1 MYPAYYTYNP
11 ARLRRAENAFFGHLH
26 QGLPLDRTAH
36 YLDPLALHHSNSPN
50 GRLTAERGRLRPRVD
65 NSCYD
70 PIHVLQLRQT
80 HHSVRSIDQSP
91 RGRGNHPQQKHAPQ
105 PANLNNAHQKRPQ
118 YYKSS
123 SGHPE
128 HDFAPFYP
136 DPGEKCSYTNEMV
149 EKSGYTSLDLLDG
162 DCVRQLATCDS
173 ALTRASRHH
182 GQPNQF
188 SSIKRQGYSSLG
200 HMRTNFFE
208 NEDDSPLLVTSID
221 GISTQVCRVSGLNSG
236 PSSLDQ
242 DLLEPTQFSLL
253 TPESPQFMVKSR
265 NGSPA
270 KESSA
275 GSIHPATPYN
285 SIRKR
290 IKSVSI
296 KYLKHRQKKKGEK
309 TQKGSFEDSA
319 NTSFEFFNAE
329 NKLSEISQK
338 CAQLKAEAETISKSE
353 EGQDEEAFSHSQP
366 EVKIEYSNSSGW
378 FDDEDSGIL
387 AEVCSDDMSNS
398 SDSGI
403 YNQGKFSHAHHRS
416 ISEDRLPY
424 QQSLY
429 VPPSAIQIEAVPLT
443 VHNDAPRT
451 SGDKIT
457 RKHSRASSVDRREI
471 FQKYINI
478 DSEHAENVKLFENDS
493 SELKQE
499 GNDVLTKTGQ
509 KELRVVQ
516 LRGVSSRKLGVIIA
530 KVQLRDLN
538 CAGYQVIYFLEEGT
552 AKRSGRLAIGD
563 ELVNINGKRLR
574 GVAIERA
581 RHIFEECGRTA
592 DAVVARTNSTTVCE
606 DLPTLLTQYDVADL
620 INLSDAQLSS
630 PKTGSPGVQATIISI
645 GEEMT
650 GTGKPGGG
658 YVSDL
663 AQTTV
668 DTPHVTRHCIQ
679 LPPKHNSASKEITVT
694 SNLVKKDGELSDT
707 SKNSETGT
715 PTNSSRKT
723 SSVTTSSTGTDGEL
737 SNYCT
742 LPRKG
747 RNSNASQNFHT
758 VVFEK
763 GHGKKSLGFSI
774 VGGRDSAKG
783 NIGIF
788 VKTILSTGQAAYDG
802 KLMEGDEIL
811 AVNGQPLHG
820 LSHNEAIAVF
830 KRIRSGAVTLQCARR
845 PTSRISRSGMST
857 PKSRSCEDILDTT
870 SEE

>member
-1 MYPAYYTYNP
+1 
-11 ARLRRAENAFFGHLH
+11 
-26 QGLPLDRTAH
+26 
-36 YLDPLALHHSNSPN
+36 
-50 GRLTAERGRLRPRVD
+50 
-65 NSCYD
+65 
-70 PIHVLQLRQT
+70 
-80 HHSVRSIDQSP
+80 
-91 RGRGNHPQQKHAPQ
+91 
-105 PANLNNAHQKRPQ
+105 
-118 YYKSS
+118 
-123 SGHPE
+123 
-128 HDFAPFYP
+128 
-136 DPGEKCSYTNEMV
+136 MV

-162 DCVRQLATCDS
+162 DCVRQLPSCDS
-173 ALTRASRHH
+173 SLSRLPRHH
-182 GQPNQF
+182 APPGNQF

-200 HMRTNFFE
+200 HVRTNFFE

-221 GISTQVCRVSGLNSG
+221 GISTQVHRVSGLHSG

-242 DLLEPTQFSLL
+242 DLMEPTQFSLL

-270 KESSA
+270 KESSTS
-275 GSIHPATPYN
+275 SIHPATPYN

-309 TQKGSFEDSA
+309 VNKPSFEDSA
-319 NTSFEFFNAE
+319 NTSFEFFNNTE
-329 NKLSEISQK
+329 SKISEISEK
-338 CAQLKAEAETISKSE
+338 CSEIKSEAETVSKLE
-353 EGQDEEAFSHSQP
+353 EGQDEEVFSHSQADP
-366 EVKIEYSNSSGW
+366 KIEYSSSGAW

-403 YNQGKFSHAHHRS
+403 YNRSHTHHRS
-416 ISEDRLPY
+416 ISEDRQPY

-429 VPPSAIQIEAVPLT
+429 VPPCAIQVEAEPLT
-443 VHNDAPRT
+443 MKSEATRQT
-451 SGDKIT
+451 GDKIV

-478 DSEHAENVKLFENDS
+478 DNEHAENIKLFENDS

-499 GNDVLTKTGQ
+499 GNNVMTKTGQ

-538 CAGYQVIYFLEEGT
+538 CAGYQVIYFLEGGT
-552 AKRSGRLAIGD
+552 AKRSGRLVVGD

-581 RHIFEECGRTA
+581 RHILDECGRTA
-592 DAVVARTNSTTVCE
+592 DAVVARSSTTM
-606 DLPTLLTQYDVADL
+606 PTINMATLLAQYDTADL
-620 INLSDAQLSS
+620 INLSDTNLSNTET
-630 PKTGSPGVQATIISI
+630 KTQGLQRVQATIISI
-645 GEEMT
+645 GDET
-650 GTGKPGGG
+650 ASVSKPGVG
-658 YVSDL
+658 YVTDL

-679 LPPKHNSASKEITVT
+679 LPSKHSSVPKDTVVTDNPDKKE
-694 SNLVKKDGELSDT
+694 SELRDAN
-707 SKNSETGT
+707 KNSESET
-715 PTNSSRKT
+715 PPSTSRKS

-737 SNYCT
+737 ASYCT

-747 RNSNASQNFHT
+747 RNSSASQNFHT

-788 VKTILSTGQAAYDG
+788 VKTILASGQAAYDG
-802 KLMEGDEIL
+802 KLLEGDEIL

-830 KRIRSGAVTLQCARR
+830 KRIRSGCVTLQCARR

>member
-1 MYPAYYTYNP
+1 
-11 ARLRRAENAFFGHLH
+11 
-26 QGLPLDRTAH
+26 
-36 YLDPLALHHSNSPN
+36 
-50 GRLTAERGRLRPRVD
+50 
-65 NSCYD
+65 
-70 PIHVLQLRQT
+70 
-80 HHSVRSIDQSP
+80 
-91 RGRGNHPQQKHAPQ
+91 
-105 PANLNNAHQKRPQ
+105 
-118 YYKSS
+118 
-123 SGHPE
+123 
-128 HDFAPFYP
+128 
-136 DPGEKCSYTNEMV
+136 MV

-162 DCVRQLATCDS
+162 DCVRQLPNCDTS
-173 ALTRASRHH
+173 LNRLPRHH
-182 GQPNQF
+182 GSSNQF

-221 GISTQVCRVSGLNSG
+221 GISTQVCRVSGLHSG

-242 DLLEPTQFSLL
+242 DLLEPAQFSLL

-275 GSIHPATPYN
+275 SSIHPATPYN

-309 TQKGSFEDSA
+309 VNKTSFEDSA
-319 NTSFEFFNAE
+319 NTSFEFFNTE
-329 NKLSEISQK
+329 SKFEEISQK
-338 CAQLKAEAETISKSE
+338 CSQLKSEAETVSKSE
-353 EGQDEEAFSHSQP
+353 EGQEEEAFSHSQP
-366 EVKIEYSNSSGW
+366 EVKIEYSSSGAW

-403 YNQGKFSHAHHRS
+403 YNQGKSSHTHHRS
-416 ISEDRLPY
+416 ISEDRQPY
-424 QQSLY
+424 QQSFY
-429 VPPSAIQIEAVPLT
+429 VPPSAIHIEAVPLT
-443 VHNDAPRT
+443 VHSEATRP
-451 SGDKIT
+451 SGDKIA

-478 DSEHAENVKLFENDS
+478 DNEHAENIKLFEDDS

-538 CAGYQVIYFLEEGT
+538 CAGYQVIYFLEGGT

-581 RHIFEECGRTA
+581 RLILDECGRTA
-592 DAVVARTNSTTVCE
+592 DAVVARSSTSMPSTN
-606 DLPTLLTQYDVADL
+606 LATLLTQYDAADL
-620 INLSDAQLSS
+620 INLSDTQLSNMET
-630 PKTGSPGVQATIISI
+630 PVQGVQRVQATIITV
-645 GEEMT
+645 GEEM
-650 GTGKPGGG
+650 PGGG
-658 YVSDL
+658 KPSGQYVTDL

-679 LPPKHNSASKEITVT
+679 LPPKHSGAPKDIAVT
-694 SNLVKKDGELSDT
+694 DNPAKKDSELSDT
-707 SKNSETGT
+707 SKTSESGT
-715 PTNSSRKT
+715 PTNPSRKT

-737 SNYCT
+737 SSYCT

-747 RNSNASQNFHT
+747 RNSSASQNFHT

-788 VKTILSTGQAAYDG
+788 VKTILATGQAAYDG
-802 KLMEGDEIL
+802 KLLEGDEIL

-830 KRIRSGAVTLQCARR
+830 KRIRSGSVTLQCARR

>member
-1 MYPAYYTYNP
+1 
-11 ARLRRAENAFFGHLH
+11 
-26 QGLPLDRTAH
+26 
-36 YLDPLALHHSNSPN
+36 
-50 GRLTAERGRLRPRVD
+50 
-65 NSCYD
+65 
-70 PIHVLQLRQT
+70 
-80 HHSVRSIDQSP
+80 
-91 RGRGNHPQQKHAPQ
+91 
-105 PANLNNAHQKRPQ
+105 
-118 YYKSS
+118 
-123 SGHPE
+123 
-128 HDFAPFYP
+128 
-136 DPGEKCSYTNEMV
+136 MV
-149 EKSGYTSLDLLDG
+149 ERSGYTSLDLLDG
-162 DCVRQLATCDS
+162 DCVRQPATCDTS
-173 ALTRASRHH
+173 LHRPKHQT
-182 GQPNQF
+182 GQSNQF

-200 HMRTNFFE
+200 HVRTNFFE

-221 GISTQVCRVSGLNSG
+221 GISTQVCRVSGLHSG

-242 DLLEPTQFSLL
+242 DLLEPGQFSLL

-270 KESSA
+270 KESTAS
-275 GSIHPATPYN
+275 SIHPATPYN

-309 TQKGSFEDSA
+309 SNKASFEDSA
-319 NTSFEFFNAE
+319 NTSFEFFNTE
-329 NKLSEISQK
+329 GKLTEISQQ
-338 CAQLKAEAETISKSE
+338 CSQLKSEAESNSQNE
-353 EGQDEEAFSHSQP
+353 EGQTEEVFSHSQP
-366 EVKIEYSNSSGW
+366 QVKIEYSNSNTW

-387 AEVCSDDMSNS
+387 AEVCSDEMSNS

-403 YNQGKFSHAHHRS
+403 YQGKYSHAHHRS
-416 ISEDRLPY
+416 ISEDRLPF
-424 QQSLY
+424 QQSFY
-429 VPPSAIQIEAVPLT
+429 VPPSAIQIEAVPPTL
-443 VHNDAPRT
+443 ASESEKPKPL
-451 SGDKIT
+451 GDKLS

-478 DSEHAENVKLFENDS
+478 DNEHAENIKLFEDDS

-538 CAGYQVIYFLEEGT
+538 CAGYQVIYFLEGGT
-552 AKRSGRLAIGD
+552 AKRSNRLALGD

-574 GVAIERA
+574 GVAIERV
-581 RHIFEECGRTA
+581 RHIFDECGRTA
-592 DAVVARTNSTTVCE
+592 DAVVARTRTSMSSLSLT
-606 DLPTLLTQYDVADL
+606 TLLTQYEATDL
-620 INLSDAQLSS
+620 INLSDTLLSNMDC
-630 PKTGSPGVQATIISI
+630 GVQATVISV
-645 GEEMT
+645 GEEMAST
-650 GTGKPGGG
+650 GRPAAQLNVT
-658 YVSDL
+658 DL
-663 AQTTV
+663 AHTAV

-679 LPPKHNSASKEITVT
+679 LPPKHSNVSKVT
-694 SNLVKKDGELSDT
+694 DNPSKKDNELSDI
-707 SKNSETGT
+707 SKNSESGM
-715 PTNSSRKT
+715 PTNHSRKT

-737 SNYCT
+737 SSYCT

-747 RNSNASQNFHT
+747 RHSNASQNFHT

-830 KRIRSGAVTLQCARR
+830 KRIRSGTVNLQCARR

>member
-1 MYPAYYTYNP
+1 
-11 ARLRRAENAFFGHLH
+11 
-26 QGLPLDRTAH
+26 
-36 YLDPLALHHSNSPN
+36 
-50 GRLTAERGRLRPRVD
+50 
-65 NSCYD
+65 
-70 PIHVLQLRQT
+70 
-80 HHSVRSIDQSP
+80 
-91 RGRGNHPQQKHAPQ
+91 
-105 PANLNNAHQKRPQ
+105 
-118 YYKSS
+118 
-123 SGHPE
+123 
-128 HDFAPFYP
+128 
-136 DPGEKCSYTNEMV
+136 
-149 EKSGYTSLDLLDG
+149 
-162 DCVRQLATCDS
+162 
-173 ALTRASRHH
+173 
-182 GQPNQF
+182 
-188 SSIKRQGYSSLG
+188 
-200 HMRTNFFE
+200 MRTNFFE

-221 GISTQVCRVSGLNSG
+221 GISTQVHRVSGLHSG

-242 DLLEPTQFSLL
+242 DLLEPSQFSLL

-270 KESSA
+270 KESST

-309 TQKGSFEDSA
+309 VNKPSFEDSA
-319 NTSFEFFNAE
+319 NTSFEFFN
-329 NKLSEISQK
+329 NTDSKISEISQK
-338 CAQLKAEAETISKSE
+338 CPQLKSEAETVSKSE
-353 EGQDEEAFSHSQP
+353 EGQEEEAFSHPQA
-366 EVKIEYSNSSGW
+366 EVKIEYSSSGAW

-403 YNQGKFSHAHHRS
+403 YNQGKFSHTHHRS
-416 ISEDRLPY
+416 ISEDRQPY

-429 VPPSAIQIEAVPLT
+429 VPPSAIHIEAVPLT
-443 VHNDAPRT
+443 VLSEATRPA
-451 SGDKIT
+451 GDKIA

-478 DSEHAENVKLFENDS
+478 DNEHAENIKLFEDDS

-499 GNDVLTKTGQ
+499 GNDVMTKTGQ

-538 CAGYQVIYFLEEGT
+538 CAGYQVIYFLEGGT
-552 AKRSGRLAIGD
+552 AKRSGRLAVGD

-581 RHIFEECGRTA
+581 RHILDECGRTA
-592 DAVVARTNSTTVCE
+592 DAVVARSTTSMPSTN
-606 DLPTLLTQYDVADL
+606 LATLLAQYDAADL
-620 INLSDAQLSS
+620 INLSDTKLSNVET
-630 PKTGSPGVQATIISI
+630 PTQGVQRVQATIISI
-645 GEEMT
+645 GDEMSSSV
-650 GTGKPGGG
+650 KPGTQ
-658 YVSDL
+658 YVTDL

-679 LPPKHNSASKEITVT
+679 LPPKHSAAPKDIAVT
-694 SNLVKKDGELSDT
+694 SVVAKKDSELSDT
-707 SKNSETGT
+707 NKNSESGT
-715 PTNSSRKT
+715 PPNPARKT

-737 SNYCT
+737 ASYCT

-747 RNSNASQNFHT
+747 RNSSASQNFHT

-788 VKTILSTGQAAYDG
+788 VKTILATGQAAYDG
-802 KLMEGDEIL
+802 KLLEGDEIL

-830 KRIRSGAVTLQCARR
+830 KRIRSGSVTLQCARR

>member
-1 MYPAYYTYNP
+1 
-11 ARLRRAENAFFGHLH
+11 
-26 QGLPLDRTAH
+26 
-36 YLDPLALHHSNSPN
+36 
-50 GRLTAERGRLRPRVD
+50 
-65 NSCYD
+65 
-70 PIHVLQLRQT
+70 
-80 HHSVRSIDQSP
+80 
-91 RGRGNHPQQKHAPQ
+91 
-105 PANLNNAHQKRPQ
+105 
-118 YYKSS
+118 
-123 SGHPE
+123 
-128 HDFAPFYP
+128 
-136 DPGEKCSYTNEMV
+136 MV

-162 DCVRQLATCDS
+162 DCVRQPASNCDTS
-173 ALTRASRHH
+173 LNRLPKHS
-182 GQPNQF
+182 GQSNQF

-200 HMRTNFFE
+200 HVRTNFFE

-221 GISTQVCRVSGLNSG
+221 GISTQVCRVSGLHSG

-242 DLLEPTQFSLL
+242 DMLEPAQFSLL

-270 KESSA
+270 KESTGS
-275 GSIHPATPYN
+275 SIHPATPYN

-309 TQKGSFEDSA
+309 NNKPSFEDLA
-319 NTSFEFFNAE
+319 NTSFEFFNTE
-329 NKLSEISQK
+329 SKPTETSQK
-338 CAQLKAEAETISKSE
+338 CSQSKSEAESISKSE
-353 EGQDEEAFSHSQP
+353 EGQEEEAFSHSQP
-366 EVKIEYSNSSGW
+366 EVKIEYSSSNTW

-387 AEVCSDDMSNS
+387 AEACSDDMSNS

-403 YNQGKFSHAHHRS
+403 YQGKFSHTHHRS

-424 QQSLY
+424 QQSFY
-429 VPPSAIQIEAVPLT
+429 VPPSAIHIEAVPVTLASDSQNT
-443 VHNDAPRT
+443 RH
-451 SGDKIT
+451 SGDKLS

-478 DSEHAENVKLFENDS
+478 DNEHAETIKLFEDDS

-499 GNDVLTKTGQ
+499 GNDVLTKSGQ

-538 CAGYQVIYFLEEGT
+538 CVGYQVIYFLEGGT
-552 AKRSGRLAIGD
+552 AKRSGRLALGD

-574 GVAIERA
+574 GVAIDKA
-581 RHIFEECGRTA
+581 RHIFDECGRTA
-592 DAVVARTNSTTVCE
+592 DAVVARTSSSIPSLSLTTLV
-606 DLPTLLTQYDVADL
+606 TQYEANDL
-620 INLSDAQLSS
+620 INLSDTLISNLLC
-630 PKTGSPGVQATIISI
+630 GVQATVISV
-645 GEEMT
+645 GEEVAV
-650 GTGKPGGG
+650 GGKPSAR
-658 YVSDL
+658 YCVTDL

-679 LPPKHNSASKEITVT
+679 LPPKDANVPKDTKLT
-694 SNLVKKDGELSDT
+694 DTPNKKDSELSDPT
-707 SKNSETGT
+707 KNSESGT
-715 PTNSSRKT
+715 PTNNSRKT

-737 SNYCT
+737 SSYCT

-747 RNSNASQNFHT
+747 RNSTASQNFHT

-830 KRIRSGAVTLQCARR
+830 KRIRSGPVSLQCARR
-845 PTSRISRSGMST
+845 PASRISRSGMST

>member
-1 MYPAYYTYNP
+1 
-11 ARLRRAENAFFGHLH
+11 
-26 QGLPLDRTAH
+26 
-36 YLDPLALHHSNSPN
+36 
-50 GRLTAERGRLRPRVD
+50 V
-65 NSCYD
+65 
-70 PIHVLQLRQT
+70 
-80 HHSVRSIDQSP
+80 
-91 RGRGNHPQQKHAPQ
+91 
-105 PANLNNAHQKRPQ
+105 
-118 YYKSS
+118 
-123 SGHPE
+123 
-128 HDFAPFYP
+128 
-136 DPGEKCSYTNEMV
+136 
-149 EKSGYTSLDLLDG
+149 
-162 DCVRQLATCDS
+162 
-173 ALTRASRHH
+173 
-182 GQPNQF
+182 
-188 SSIKRQGYSSLG
+188 
-200 HMRTNFFE
+200 RTNFFE

-221 GISTQVCRVSGLNSG
+221 GISTQVCRVSGLHSG

-242 DLLEPTQFSLL
+242 DLLEPSQFSLL

-270 KESSA
+270 KESTA
-275 GSIHPATPYN
+275 ASIHPATPYN

-309 TQKGSFEDSA
+309 ANKPSFEDSA
-319 NTSFEFFNAE
+319 NTSFEFFNTE
-329 NKLSEISQK
+329 SKLTEISQK
-338 CAQLKAEAETISKSE
+338 CSQLKSEAESKSKRE
-353 EGQDEEAFSHSQP
+353 EGQEEEAFSHSAP
-366 EVKIEYSNSSGW
+366 EVKIEYSSSNTW

-387 AEVCSDDMSNS
+387 AEACDGSDDMSNS

-403 YNQGKFSHAHHRS
+403 YQGKYSRAHHRS

-424 QQSLY
+424 QQSFY
-429 VPPSAIQIEAVPLT
+429 VPPSAIHIETHALPSESER
-443 VHNDAPRT
+443 PRHVAGHIGEKL
-451 SGDKIT
+451 S

-478 DSEHAENVKLFENDS
+478 DNEHAENIKLFEDDS

-538 CAGYQVIYFLEEGT
+538 CAGYQVIYFLEGGT
-552 AKRSGRLAIGD
+552 AKRAGRLALGD

-574 GVAIERA
+574 GVAIEKA
-581 RHIFEECGRTA
+581 RHIFDECGRTA
-592 DAVVARTNSTTVCE
+592 DAVVARTSSPMPP
-606 DLPTLLTQYDVADL
+606 LSLSTLLTQYEETDL
-620 INLSDAQLSS
+620 INLSETLLSNMEC
-630 PKTGSPGVQATIISI
+630 GVKATVISV
-645 GEEMT
+645 GEEVA
-650 GTGKPGGG
+650 GVGKPAAPFC
-658 YVSDL
+658 VTDL

-679 LPPKHNSASKEITVT
+679 LPPKHANVSKDTKVT
-694 SNLVKKDGELSDT
+694 DDPNKKDSEFCDVG
-707 SKNSETGT
+707 KNSDAGT
-715 PTNSSRKT
+715 PTNPSRKT

-737 SNYCT
+737 SSYCT

-747 RNSNASQNFHT
+747 RNSSASQNFHT

-830 KRIRSGAVTLQCARR
+830 KRIRSGTVSLQCARR